1 MRRAWLGVIVLV
13 GYGASLWANFPGHF
27 SPDSLWQLTQGRL
40 GVYNEWHPPA
50 MAWLLG
56 LADRLTPGAPLF
68 IVFDGAIFFGGL
80 LAFATLEERP
90 RLFALPVL
98 ALVVAS
104 PLVLIYQGMV
114 WKDVLFADV
123 SVAAFA
129 ALAWAARVW
138 TMHARRSALLIVAFT
153 LFALAGLTRQ
163 SGWVA
168 PVCGAA
174 ALFAIGLMAQSPKG
188 AARGVALR
196 SLTRALLAI
205 FLVGLVAGVA
215 AWSLAARDDG
225 RPETARQIV
234 RLQVF
239 DLAGATRADPSLDL
253 SILRRQAP
261 LQERFIRKE
270 AAPVWSADSA
280 DNLLKLPMASLVFMR
295 PDPAVGRQ
303 WRALVLGRPDLYA
316 RVRSNVFAATLMA
329 STAHQCPA
337 IFTGVDS
344 GNPVLLEG
352 AGLKARYDAKDAW
365 DEDYETTFL
374 ETPVFSHLC
383 YGGVLIALLIWI
395 AVDIARGDRRPEL
408 AAVAAMEG
416 SAVLF
421 AASFLVISSACD
433 YRYLYFLDVAAMVG
447 LVHRAS
453 TPSSHGHA
461 RRRRSATL
469 ASRPY

>member
-1 MRRAWLGVIVLV
+1 MRRAWLGVIVLI

-40 GVYNEWHPPA
+40 GVYNEWHPPV

-56 LADRLTPGAPLF
+56 LADRFMPGAPLF
-68 IVFDGAIFFGGL
+68 IVFDGALFFGGL

-90 RLFALPVL
+90 RFFAVPAL

-114 WKDVLFADV
+114 WKDVLFADA

-129 ALAWAARVW
+129 ALAWAGRVW
-138 TMHARRSALLIVAFT
+138 TLRANRSALLIAAFT

-174 ALFAIGLMAQSPKG
+174 GLFAIGRMAQSRER
-188 AARGVALR
+188 AAPEVVLHSLARASLALV
-196 SLTRALLAI
+196 
-205 FLVGLVAGVA
+205 LVGLVDGAA
-215 AWSLAARDDG
+215 AWGLAARDDG
-225 RPETARQIV
+225 KPETARQIA

-239 DLAGATRADPSLDL
+239 DLSGAIRADPSLDL

-261 LQERFIRKE
+261 LQERFIRGE
-270 AAPVWSADSA
+270 AAPAWSADSA
-280 DNLLKLPMASLVFMR
+280 DNLLRLPMASLVFVR

-303 WRALVLGRPDLYA
+303 WRAMALSRPDLYA

-344 GNPVLLEG
+344 GNPVLLRG

-365 DEDYETTFL
+365 DEDYETMFV
-374 ETPVFSHLC
+374 ETPVFSHLF
-383 YGGVLIALLIWI
+383 YGGLLIGLLIWI

-408 AAVAAMEG
+408 AAVAAMEA
-416 SAVLF
+416 SALLF

-433 YRYLYFLDVAAMVG
+433 YRYLYYLDLAAMVG
-447 LVHRAS
+447 VVHRAS
-453 TPSSHGHA
+453 V
-461 RRRRSATL
+461 RSF
-469 ASRPY
+469 SRPRATRA